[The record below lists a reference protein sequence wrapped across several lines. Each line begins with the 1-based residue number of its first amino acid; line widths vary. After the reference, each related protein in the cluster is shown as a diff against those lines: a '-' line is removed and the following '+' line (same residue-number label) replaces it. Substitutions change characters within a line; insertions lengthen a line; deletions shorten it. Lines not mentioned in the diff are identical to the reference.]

1 MSGTLPDMQRHL
13 VNGGSTEE
21 LLPNLSDSEVY
32 LDESEK
38 MDFMLLG
45 ALRRSRD
52 ENTENTYM

>member
-1 MSGTLPDMQRHL
+1 MERHL

-21 LLPNLSDSEVY
+21 LLPNLNDSEVY
-32 LDESEK
+32 LDESDK
-38 MDFMLLG
+38 MAFMLLG